1 MNTAL
6 DAAAAEVGSSCKSRR
21 GGWFQAMSVDTD
33 VSGVGMSPSLPSNV
47 VADTAEAEFKGSS
60 PEPE

>member
-1 MNTAL
+1 MAL
-6 DAAAAEVGSSCKSRR
+6 GAAAAEVRSWR
-21 GGWFQAMSVDTD
+21 GDWFQAMSVDTD